1 MIPES
6 ISLITVLSLLLLSTA
21 DLHSQMAAAEAPD
34 IQFETTTYDFG
45 EANPNSVVEH
55 LYTFKNAGN
64 APLAIAK
71 VTSSCGCTATALN
84 KDQIQPGEQGEIKV
98 TLRVPS
104 MRGATT
110 KSIYVES
117 NDPDQPRVVL
127 SIKGKVVTEWVFE
140 PSERVT
146 FGRIASEDV
155 QLRTVKIFPHE
166 NQELKITD
174 AKIDAPEFDVSFE
187 KIPDENAWKL
197 DVKTKPDAGLGTK
210 RGMVTLKTTSEKM
223 PEAEISILA
232 FITGRVGVTP
242 EQLVLRPRQPGTTRG
257 YLFVRSYENKPLR
270 VDRVDPPWAGA
281 KVELTPLS
289 NQTIWR
295 VMITLDDLPEKEPL
309 KGSMTIVTG
318 DPDPRYSKF
327 EVPVTV
333 YPPLTTQ
340 VTTARTLT
348 TRPSLDV
355 QTSPNRAVSQPV
367 RVPPAA
373 SVSQPVKVPA
383 QTTPPGP
390 PPRPDTK

>member
-1 MIPES
+1 
-6 ISLITVLSLLLLSTA
+6 
-21 DLHSQMAAAEAPD
+21 
-34 IQFETTTYDFG
+34 
-45 EANPNSVVEH
+45 
-55 LYTFKNAGN
+55 
-64 APLAIAK
+64 
-71 VTSSCGCTATALN
+71 
-84 KDQIQPGEQGEIKV
+84 
-98 TLRVPS
+98 
-104 MRGATT
+104 
-110 KSIYVES
+110 
-117 NDPDQPRVVL
+117 
-127 SIKGKVVTEWVFE
+127 
-140 PSERVT
+140 
-146 FGRIASEDV
+146 
-155 QLRTVKIFPHE
+155 
-166 NQELKITD
+166 
-174 AKIDAPEFDVSFE
+174 
-187 KIPDENAWKL
+187 
-197 DVKTKPDAGLGTK
+197 
-210 RGMVTLKTTSEKM
+210 
-223 PEAEISILA
+223 
-232 FITGRVGVTP
+232 
-242 EQLVLRPRQPGTTRG
+242 
-257 YLFVRSYENKPLR
+257 
-270 VDRVDPPWAGA
+270 
-281 KVELTPLS
+281 VELTPLS